1 MDLAEN
7 IILGKLK
14 PYREKA
20 IRDRFVLPID
30 KEINFFTDIFDET
43 ISFVL
48 K

>member
-1 MDLAEN
+1 MDLVEN

-20 IRDRFVLPID
+20 NRDRFVLPID
-30 KEINFFTDIFDET
+30 KEINFFTTIFDD
-43 ISFVL
+43 SVLFVN